1 MTSLRPLK
9 GFFLVTSILG
19 FLLINVPFL
28 YVFFMEPAVY
38 DAAMANAIALVFIAE
53 AFLLMFFFA
62 FMIARLGWR
71 GPGWFLFIV
80 FTILGSM
87 AFSVPFMLYLH
98 ARKEGVE

>member
-1 MTSLRPLK
+1 MQ
-9 GFFLVTSILG
+9 
-19 FLLINVPFL
+19 
-28 YVFFMEPAVY
+28 PAVY

-62 FMIARLGWR
+62 FMIARLGWKR
-71 GPGWFLFIV
+71 PGWILFIV

-98 ARKEGVE
+98 AGKEGVE